1 MANGED
7 KINPLFLQLV
17 LSLQTAAWYQMGK
30 VVSPI
35 SGKVEKNLA
44 EARVSIDLL
53 TMLQEK
59 TRGNLLDEEKKILDN
74 TVYTLQ
80 MNYID
85 ELNSAQ
91 KTDKTESPSSEPEAS
106 ESQSD
111 TAAAEAQP
119 SSSESGGPDAEGDK

>member
-35 SGKVEKNLA
+35 SGKVEKDLA

-85 ELNSAQ
+85 ELNSAK
-91 KTDKTESPSSEPEAS
+91 KTDQDETPSAAEKTSEAES
-106 ESQSD
+106 D
-111 TAAAEAQP
+111 AAAEEAQP
-119 SSSESGGPDAEGDK
+119 SSKQSDRPDAGVDE